1 MPLRTPSHRTSSN
14 RFSLFAL
21 CLMHLALCGA
31 LAADA
36 PVAGP
41 AVPDAGDAAGPK
53 PARRVHPMA
62 ALMNN
67 PDAWT
72 EPEFGIALVNEGGAV
87 DEAWLEAFTPGLARY
102 CQLRFDVVPLE
113 AADDAS
119 IGALLARAKAAAGE
133 KDKAWIVFSDD
144 VAEPIVTAPG
154 SGWAILSPAWVRAD
168 AGADKDKTAERM
180 GKQLYR
186 ALGLAFGA
194 GYRLEPQAVLRDAP
208 TPQSLDEALSK
219 NFHPQNLSIVQAVAA
234 RMGIQTRRLK
244 PRAELERLGLLP
256 PRKNPLQK
264 EPAP

>member
-1 MPLRTPSHRTSSN
+1 MTLHAPSRRTVRN
-14 RFSLFAL
+14 RFSLFAFCIL
-21 CLMHLALCGA
+21 SVVLPGTMI
-31 LAADA
+31 ADG
-36 PVAGP
+36 GP
-41 AVPDAGDAAGPK
+41 AAAEGGAAPK

-62 ALMNN
+62 AVMGN

-87 DEAWLEAFTPGLARY
+87 DESWLAEFTPGLARY
-102 CQLRFDVVPLE
+102 CQLRFDIVPLE

-119 IGALLARAKAAAGE
+119 PAALLARAKAAAGE

-144 VAEPIVTAPG
+144 LPEPIVTAPG

-168 AGADKDKTAERM
+168 AEASEEKTAERM

-194 GYRLEPQAVLRDAP
+194 GYRPEPQAVLRDAP
-208 TPQSLDEALSK
+208 TPQALDEALSK
-219 NFHPQNLSIVQAVAA
+219 NFHPQNLSVVQAVAA

-244 PRAELERLGLLP
+244 PRAELERLGILP
-256 PRKNPLQK
+256 PRKAPAPK